1 MKTRGFF
8 VMVLS
13 VVFLIVYAT
22 ALLLQE
28 RFQYTGTEPF
38 HLHPLAAAMV
48 LNCVLHFAGWAVVER
63 SMTREQTLD
72 ETLQNDTPAV
82 EEHAL
87 PGIFQHFLYP
97 LAFLANLGALTYLLM
112 ALSDQR
118 SVSTQIWLQHWFPL
132 LFVVAAGLPAFITGA
147 YHHYRVMLSQDN

>member
-13 VVFLIVYAT
+13 VVFLIVYAS

-48 LNCVLHFAGWAVVER
+48 LNCVLHFAGWAVIER
-63 SMTREQTLD
+63 SMQRENTLD
-72 ETLQNDTPAV
+72 AELKEEQSPEETSS
-82 EEHAL
+82 L
-87 PGIFQHFLYP
+87 PGIFPHFLYP
-97 LAFLANLGALTYLLM
+97 LAFLANLGGLTYLLM

-118 SVSTQIWLQHWFPL
+118 AVSTQIWLQHWFPL
-132 LFVVAAGLPAFITGA
+132 LFVLAAALPAFITGA
-147 YHHYRVMLSQDN
+147 YHHYRIMLNRD